1 MAVPY
6 PVVLVTE
13 EIQSKDLKTL
23 GTTRLG

>member
-1 MAVPY
+1 VPY